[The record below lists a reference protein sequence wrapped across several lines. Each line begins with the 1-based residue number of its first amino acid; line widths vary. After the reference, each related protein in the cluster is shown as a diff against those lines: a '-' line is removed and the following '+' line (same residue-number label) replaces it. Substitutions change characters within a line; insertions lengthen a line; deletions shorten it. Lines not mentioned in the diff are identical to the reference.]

1 MHRENMKNKSLSD
14 KVLIVTCYS
23 FLILLGITIII
34 PVMNLIAVSLSTQ
47 SSVVSGQVY
56 IFPKG
61 FHIEAYKY
69 IMQSKQFYS
78 SLYVSLFVTG
88 AGSILAVICSI
99 LVAYPLSKRKL
110 PGRKWL
116 LLLFVFTMMFSGGI
130 IPSYLLI
137 QNLNLINSVWSLI
150 LPQMIN
156 VYNLLIIKNYFEAMN
171 ESIEESAK
179 IDGAGQ
185 LRVLFSIVLPMAK
198 PVIATV
204 FMFFVVGYWNNYFD
218 AKMYITKRN
227 LMLIQQYLQTVIFEA
242 KDPTGD
248 FALNASSTLQM
259 APQTIINATVVYA
272 MVPMVILYPL
282 LQKFFEKGTMIG
294 SVKG

>member
-88 AGSILAVICSI
+88 AGSILAVICSV

-227 LMLIQQYLQTVIFEA
+227 LMPIQQYLQTVIFEA

-259 APQTIINATVVYA
+259 APQTIINATVVCA

>member
-1 MHRENMKNKSLSD
+1 MHGENMKNKSLSD

-88 AGSILAVICSI
+88 AGSILAVICSV

-227 LMLIQQYLQTVIFEA
+227 LMPIQQYLQTVIFEA

-259 APQTIINATVVYA
+259 APQTIINATVVCA

>member
-1 MHRENMKNKSLSD
+1 MKNKSLSD